1 MRRSFTRNLALAAAL
16 TVLAALT
23 GAWPLLAARAGA
35 APAPAAGKTADTTPA
50 VDPAAIAAL
59 DRMGAYLQTLKAFQL
74 DVATEREDVLD
85 SGLKVQFAEATN
97 LIVRRPDR
105 LLASVSSDRKERHF
119 LYDGKQFT
127 LWAPRVNF
135 YATAE
140 APPTIGELIDALQD
154 KFGIELPLVDIFLWS
169 SDAGSN
175 AGITEAVDIGPSQV
189 GGADCEQYALRG
201 DGLDWQIWIQR
212 GEYPLPRKLVIT
224 TTTDEAR
231 PQFQAIYT
239 WNLAPAFADADFTF
253 DPPAGANRIVI
264 AQTKSEAGSDEKE
277 K

>member
-1 MRRSFTRNLALAAAL
+1 MRTSFPRNLALAAAL

-23 GAWPLLAARAGA
+23 GAWPLLATSAGA
-35 APAPAAGKTADTTPA
+35 APATA

-97 LIVRRPDR
+97 LVVRRPDR

-119 LYDGKQFT
+119 LYNGKQFT

-135 YATAE
+135 YATVE
-140 APPTIGELIDALQD
+140 APPTIGELIDALQE

-169 SDAGSN
+169 SDAGSG
-175 AGITEAVDIGPSQV
+175 AGITEAVDIGPGQV
-189 GGADCEQYALRG
+189 GGADCEQYAYRG
-201 DGLDWQIWIQR
+201 EGLDWQIWIQH

-231 PQFQAIYT
+231 PQFQAVYT

-253 DPPAGANRIVI
+253 DPPAGAHRIVL
-264 AQTKSEAGSDEKE
+264 AQTKPEAGASEKE